1 MNNKLKS
8 KEQSFWKKLCLTYI
22 LFSGVVWVS
31 AAVTVMTASV
41 TQDAFMA
48 PANSPGSV
56 TARRD
61 GVDSS
66 ATRVRSHNALVHFW
80 DYFRWSPFWI
90 RDKLS
95 TKSRVTKCSI
105 FTF

>member
-1 MNNKLKS
+1 M
-8 KEQSFWKKLCLTYI
+8 
-22 LFSGVVWVS
+22 FSGAVLVS

-48 PANSPGSV
+48 PASSPGSV

-66 ATRVRSHNALVHFW
+66 ATRVSSRITLLHCWVYIKCSLFH
-80 DYFRWSPFWI
+80 I

-95 TKSRVTKCSI
+95 T
-105 FTF
+105 

>member
-1 MNNKLKS
+1 M
-8 KEQSFWKKLCLTYI
+8 
-22 LFSGVVWVS
+22 FSGVVLVS

-48 PANSPGSV
+48 PASSPGNV

-66 ATRVRSHNALVHFW
+66 ATRVSSHKALLHGWV
-80 DYFRWSPFWI
+80 YFKCSLFHI
-90 RDKLS
+90 RNKLS
-95 TKSRVTKCSI
+95 TGSLE
-105 FTF
+105 